1 MNAKYIIYNEE
12 KDKFDEFDFDFNWL
26 HVKRCDKI
34 SEIECNYYLY
44 MALVKKFY
52 IERNLKYNNEL
63 YDNFYHEQF
72 QQIAINN

>member
-1 MNAKYIIYNEE
+1 MKYIVYNKES
-12 KDKFDEFDFDFNWL
+12 DKFDEYDFKFNWL
-26 HVKRCDKI
+26 HIQRDTKI

-52 IERNLKYNNEL
+52 VERNIKYDKTL

-72 QQIAINN
+72 QELTINN